1 MRADLESSTKNA
13 CFDTLKIL
21 HAIWVAFS
29 FFSLSGHASEY
40 TTASLQRTIQP
51 SERQRNSDN

>member
-21 HAIWVAFS
+21 HAIWFAFS
-29 FFSLSGHASEY
+29 FFSVSAYAIEY
-40 TTASLQRTIQP
+40 ITA
-51 SERQRNSDN
+51 

>member
-51 SERQRNSDN
+51 SERQRK